1 MPYTTAEVK
10 KGQFVN
16 IDNSGLVVSG
26 RHTLTKKK
34 AHKQLVAI
42 YLTKKD
48 KGQSG
53 KDVFHT
59 KNKKNLL

>member
-16 IDNSGLVVSG
+16 IDNHGLIVSG

-42 YLTKKD
+42 YLKKKD
-48 KGQSG
+48 KKKSG
-53 KDVFHT
+53 KDVFYK